1 MECRVNTAVM
11 NLLSSI
17 MAERK
22 NNSGPKQDNYVIS
35 LSTQVQG
42 TLGKWGSRDSKRQ
55 KSKDHCQTVSLDMTA
70 AVLA

>member
-1 MECRVNTAVM
+1 MECRVNTGVM
-11 NLLSSI
+11 NLLGSI

-42 TLGKWGSRDSKRQ
+42 TLGKWG
-55 KSKDHCQTVSLDMTA
+55 
-70 AVLA
+70 